1 MTLLFTGSIR
11 IVPALT
17 SVVCDALQ
25 NDSGDVTPKEF
36 ANALERFGVILNDK
50 DTKQFFSTF
59 DHDGS
64 GAISYDEFIEAV
76 YGEE

>member
-1 MTLLFTGSIR
+1 MISG
-11 IVPALT
+11 V
-17 SVVCDALQ
+17 LQ
-25 NDSGDVTPKEF
+25 NDSGDVNPKEF
-36 ANALERFGVILNDK
+36 ASALERFGVILNDK

-59 DHDGS
+59 DRDGS